1 MALLQTVCPSLH
13 PALDSNIPLVSPALC
28 SLLDHHQ
35 HWLQVAAIVPLGTM
49 AAAANTLMNADENVI
64 IISKI

>member
-1 MALLQTVCPSLH
+1 MRGLQAT
-13 PALDSNIPLVSPALC
+13 
-28 SLLDHHQ
+28 
-35 HWLQVAAIVPLGTM
+35 VPLGTM